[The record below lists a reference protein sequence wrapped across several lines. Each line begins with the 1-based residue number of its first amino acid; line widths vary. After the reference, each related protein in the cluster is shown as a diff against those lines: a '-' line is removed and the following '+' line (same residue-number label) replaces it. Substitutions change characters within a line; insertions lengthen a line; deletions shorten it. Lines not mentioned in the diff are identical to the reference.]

1 MQKKRVSKKEI
12 DRRFM
17 GDVMGFPALPRVPSA
32 GKIGCGEIPDFAQ
45 FMFFQELYKSHGR

>member
-1 MQKKRVSKKEI
+1 
-12 DRRFM
+12 M

-32 GKIGCGEIPDFAQ
+32 GKMGCGEIPDFAQ